1 MTFFFLV
8 FFTLYGCMHLY
19 ALLKIR
25 AAFTL
30 HFIPSLVLSVVM
42 LIMVFAPVIIRQSE
56 KHGLELF
63 AMVFSYMGY
72 TWMGVLFLFC
82 SAAIVI
88 DSYNIFA
95 NLYGYITHSDI
106 SHLKLSA
113 KYAFLVPLIV
123 SITIAF
129 YGYFEARDIRTEKL
143 IINTAKIP
151 KEAGVIRIAQ
161 ITDVHIG
168 LIVRGERLKKIL
180 QKVRDEKPDILVST
194 GDLVDG
200 QINRLEGVSEL
211 FRQIEPRYGKF
222 AITGNHEF
230 YAGLNQAL
238 DFTKKSGFKILRAE
252 GVTVEGL
259 INIAGVDDPAG
270 KPYGLFR
277 DVSEKD
283 LLSEFKNR
291 KFTLLLKHRP
301 SVERESQGLFDLQL
315 SGHVHKGQI
324 FPFSILTKL
333 YYPVHAGGMNLPG
346 GSYLHVSRGTGTWGP
361 PIRFLAPPE
370 ITIIEIIPQ

>member
-1 MTFFFLV
+1 
-8 FFTLYGCMHLY
+8 MHLY

-30 HFIPSLVLSVVM
+30 HFIPLFILIIVM

-56 KHGLELF
+56 KQGLELF
-63 AMVFSYMGY
+63 AMAFSYIGY

-82 SAAIVI
+82 SVAIAI
-88 DSYNIFA
+88 DAYNILT

-106 SHLKLSA
+106 SHVKLSA
-113 KYAFLVPLIV
+113 RYAFLVPLIA

-129 YGYFEARDIRTEKL
+129 YGYFEAKDIRTERLTIK
-143 IINTAKIP
+143 TAKIP
-151 KEAGVIRIAQ
+151 KEAGVIKIAQ

-168 LIVRGERLKKIL
+168 LIVRGERLKEIL
-180 QKVRDEKPDILVST
+180 KKVKDEKPDMLVST

-200 QINRLEGVSEL
+200 QINRIEGLSEL

-230 YAGLNQAL
+230 YAGLNQVL
-238 DFTKKSGFKILRAE
+238 DFTRMSGFKLLRAE

-259 INIAGVDDPAG
+259 INVVGVDDPAG

-277 DVSEKD
+277 DVSEKN
-283 LLSEFKNR
+283 LLSKFKNK
-291 KFTLLLKHRP
+291 KFTLFLKHRP
-301 SVERESQGLFDLQL
+301 SVERESHGLFDLQL
-315 SGHVHKGQI
+315 SGHVHKGQV
-324 FPFSILTKL
+324 FPFSILTKF
-333 YYPVHAGGMNLPG
+333 YYPVHAGGMNLSG
-346 GSYLHVSRGTGTWGP
+346 GSYLYVSRGTGTWGP
-361 PIRFLAPPE
+361 PIRFLSPPE